1 MLTLGSLC
9 TGIGGLERG
18 LRLAGWEFT
27 TEFVT
32 DIDLGCSEWL
42 KVNEEAI
49 NLGDFTKLDRL
60 PETDILVA
68 GFPCQPLSN
77 AGKKKGTADDR
88 WLWRDIY
95 ALLVR
100 ADKLPVLFL
109 ENVRALLTANAG
121 AAFAEVCHSLDT
133 LGYRFSWGTL
143 RASAVGAP
151 HRRDRWWGVAYP
163 SHAQGAE
170 WRTPKP
176 QNLATPTWSAAEFRE
191 HNRALADRFGPYA
204 LAIGRWES
212 VIRRPVPDPLDDGK
226 INPRF
231 VEWQM
236 GYPDGWVTDTLLDR
250 GAALKALGNAVVP
263 QCAASAYSQLV
274 QRMEAA

>member
-133 LGYRFSWGTL
+133 GWRRLLQQYLPGRHL
-143 RASAVGAP
+143 A
-151 HRRDRWWGVAYP
+151 HR
-163 SHAQGAE
+163 
-170 WRTPKP
+170 K
-176 QNLATPTWSAAEFRE
+176 
-191 HNRALADRFGPYA
+191 HNQCH
-204 LAIGRWES
+204 
-212 VIRRPVPDPLDDGK
+212 PLSK
-226 INPRF
+226 
-231 VEWQM
+231 
-236 GYPDGWVTDTLLDR
+236 
-250 GAALKALGNAVVP
+250 
-263 QCAASAYSQLV
+263 
-274 QRMEAA
+274 